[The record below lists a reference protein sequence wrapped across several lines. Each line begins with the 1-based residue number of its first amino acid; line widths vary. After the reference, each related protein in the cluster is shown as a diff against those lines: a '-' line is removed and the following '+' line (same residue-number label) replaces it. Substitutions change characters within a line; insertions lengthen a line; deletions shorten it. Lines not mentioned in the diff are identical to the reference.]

1 MDKLSTNEK
10 SVKSFTWKKIKDF
23 NYKGG
28 TVDLTR
34 VEKSEVV
41 KDWRTL
47 KGSLAPE
54 GERDGEVQ
62 KDLKTV
68 DRRGRTRNSQGL
80 ERLNSVVTESHNTQG
95 IGTSTKKSWL

>member
-41 KDWRTL
+41 KD
-47 KGSLAPE
+47 
-54 GERDGEVQ
+54 
-62 KDLKTV
+62 
-68 DRRGRTRNSQGL
+68 
-80 ERLNSVVTESHNTQG
+80 
-95 IGTSTKKSWL
+95 